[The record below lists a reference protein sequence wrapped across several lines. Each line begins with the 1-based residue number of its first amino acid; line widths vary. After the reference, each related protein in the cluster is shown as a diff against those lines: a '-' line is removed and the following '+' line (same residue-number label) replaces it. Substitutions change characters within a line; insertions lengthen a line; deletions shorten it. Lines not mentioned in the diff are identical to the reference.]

1 MLPTLH
7 DLKFKK
13 YKGNATVLNDF
24 ENELLGDDT
33 FVFSPIRI
41 SVDFENERGVVE
53 PLEFGIIPLEGQVSL
68 YDEDLH
74 RRGMDYDYVN
84 SWLVISDFLVH
95 IDDWFPKLEEAMEE
109 YKLTILMKFE
119 DGVDIL
125 SQINDLR
132 AEKKHVLFKVNG
144 YVLNATNAAEFY
156 ELVSYIMDKK
166 QDVLKLKQDIHQ
178 YLNKR
183 LEKKK
188 ISEET
193 HRAYQSM
200 LGRFYYWFLV
210 KYREGYPKVH
220 TEVVEAFKRDSQTLL
235 NLPYYKQEKP
245 LSKGYVNQ
253 VLINVVD
260 FVETYLKEDAGVVE
274 PFKIP
279 PRTRETYGAEL
290 VEYDMNFIY
299 LVAKY
304 QNLVSQGIAKLSRFR
319 DKMRNFML
327 FRLSLE
333 TMLTNRELTKLK
345 LTDFHL
351 ANGELSVNGKKVY
364 LTPDTV
370 QFLKQYKQFRKKYD
384 RAIFVN
390 KLNSVEDKNFLGF
403 IKKVLNEHD
412 YKAIGALKIEED
424 LKRIK
429 ELLKKSEG
437 LTQVEKKQL
446 LEEEKEVLL
455 QRENVIDEVL
465 DEENAYID
473 KMFSHPLFEFMFI
486 SNQYNILSV
495 NAIEKLFKESKVKG
509 TNLTYTREQQL
520 AELNVHPYV
529 VEKIRPNK
537 TPRYDIEITDEIT
550 NKLTQDIVEVLNDR
564 EMTEVIKEHLIDDKA
579 EAVERYV
586 LARKGSPNIKKY
598 KRQAAEEFSEYSFSR
613 KNLMCL
619 RDTKPVVN

>member
-24 ENELLGDDT
+24 ENELLDDDT

-41 SVDFENERGVVE
+41 SVDFENESGIVE
-53 PLEFGIIPLEGQVSL
+53 PLEFGIIPLEGQISL

-95 IDDWFPKLEEAMEE
+95 INDWFPKLEEAMEE

-260 FVETYLKEDAGVVE
+260 FVEMYLKEDAGIVE

-299 LVAKY
+299 LVSKY
-304 QNLVSQGIAKLSRFR
+304 QNLVSQGIATLSRFR
-319 DKMRNFML
+319 DKMRNFIL

-333 TMLTNRELTKLK
+333 TMLTNRELTNLK
-345 LTDFHL
+345 LTDFHSESK
-351 ANGELSVNGKKVY
+351 ELVINGKKVY
-364 LTPDTV
+364 LTADTA
-370 QFLKQYKQFRKKYD
+370 QFLKQYKEFRKKYD

-390 KLNSVEDKNFLGF
+390 KLKSVDDGKFFGF
-403 IKKVLNEHD
+403 IKKVLSERD
-412 YKAIGALKIEED
+412 YNAIGAPKIEEN

-429 ELLKKSEG
+429 ETLKKPEG

-446 LEEEKEVLL
+446 QEEENEVLL
-455 QRENVIDEVL
+455 QRKNVIDEIL
-465 DEENAYID
+465 DEENKYVD
-473 KMFSHPLFEFMFI
+473 KMFAHPLFECMLI
-486 SNQYNILSV
+486 SNQYNILGV
-495 NAIEKLFKESKVKG
+495 NAIEKTFKELGIKG

-529 VEKIRPNK
+529 IEKIRPNK
-537 TPRYDIEITDEIT
+537 TPRYDMEITEEII
-550 NKLTQDIVEVLNDR
+550 NKLTQDIIEVLDDR
-564 EMTEVIKEHLIDDKA
+564 EMTGAIKGHLIDDKA
-579 EAVERYV
+579 EAVKRYV
-586 LARKGSPNIKKY
+586 LSRRGTPNMDKY
-598 KRQAAEEFSEYSFSR
+598 KGQAAEEFSEYSFSR

-619 RDTKPVVN
+619 